1 MRLLYYTFYYILH
14 IARMKKIDMPIN
26 RPFFRIV
33 QSFYLKRVTFY
44 CTFVNRKSPF
54 YADKSNENA
63 RYLQAFLALLK

>member
-1 MRLLYYTFYYILH
+1 
-14 IARMKKIDMPIN
+14 MKKIDVPIN

-63 RYLQAFLALLK
+63 RYLQAFLALFK